1 VVGEAACFARP
12 SPYNKEFIMNTP
24 LLARRHALSLAAAIV
39 TGGTLLLAGCA
50 TQVTVDATATIARAE
65 AAMGGA
71 GLKTLR
77 FAGTGSGGTF
87 GQAYVAAT
95 PWPKIT
101 YSKFSR
107 ALDFET
113 AAMRQDT
120 ALSRAE
126 PNGGGAV
133 PLMGT
138 GEQVAVAM
146 LQGDWAW
153 NLAGAAVNASPVA
166 LDGRVHDLW
175 TSPHGVLKAALKN
188 KATATT
194 AMLDGKTYTALSFAE
209 PGRFSAIAYVNADGM
224 VERVDSRQPSP
235 VMGDTESTISYS
247 GYKDFGGVKF
257 PTRIRQ
263 FMGGA
268 DVLDIKISE
277 VQANVPA
284 GVPAPDAVK
293 QFKENVVSA
302 PAADGVW
309 FLSGG
314 SHNSVLIE
322 MKDYTVLVEA
332 PLYDARS
339 AAVLAEAR
347 RLAPGKPVRYVIN
360 SHHHFDHGGLRTAVA
375 EGLTLITSSNSK
387 PWFEKTFANA
397 NSINRD
403 ALAKSGRSATIESV
417 NGKRVLTDG
426 VRTVEI
432 SEIQNSVHAQGFMM
446 VYLPKEKILVEAD
459 AYTPGPPNAPAP
471 ALPNGNNLNLVQNI
485 EQNKLAVDKILPLHG
500 RMVAT
505 SELMTA
511 VGRK

>member
-1 VVGEAACFARP
+1 MKI
-12 SPYNKEFIMNTP
+12 Y
-24 LLARRHALSLAAAIV
+24 RRHALSLAAAAIAGS
-39 TGGTLLLAGCA
+39 TFLLASCA
-50 TQVTVDATATIARAE
+50 TQPPVDAGAAIARAE
-65 AAMGGA
+65 AAMGGV

-87 GQAYVAAT
+87 GQAYVAGT

-101 YSKFSR
+101 FSKFSR

-113 AAMRQDT
+113 AAMRQDS

-138 GEQVAVAM
+138 GEQVVVAM

-153 NLAGAAVNASPVA
+153 NLAGTAASAAPVA

-175 TSPHGVLKAALKN
+175 TSPHGVLKAAMKN
-188 KATATT
+188 RATATT
-194 AMLDGKTYTALSFAE
+194 AALDGKTYTALSFAE
-209 PGRFSAIAYVNADGM
+209 PGRFSATAYVNADGM

-235 VMGDTESTISYS
+235 VMGDTSSTISYS

-263 FMGGA
+263 SMGGA
-268 DVLDIKISE
+268 DVLDINILE
-277 VQANVPA
+277 VQANVPS
-284 GVPAPDAVK
+284 GVSAPDGVK

-322 MKDYTVLVEA
+322 MKDYAVLVET
-332 PLYDARS
+332 PLYDGRS
-339 AAVLAEAR
+339 NAVLAEAR
-347 RLAPGKPVRYVIN
+347 RLLPAKPVRYVIN
-360 SHHHFDHGGLRTAVA
+360 SHHHFDHAGGLRTAVA
-375 EGLTLITSSNSK
+375 EGLTLITSSTAK
-387 PWFEKTFANA
+387 PWYDKVLANP
-397 NSINRD
+397 NTINRD
-403 ALAKSGRSATIESV
+403 ALAKSGRSATIEGV
-417 NGKRVLTDG
+417 NGKRVLNDG
-426 VRTVEI
+426 VRTLEI
-432 SEIQNSVHAQGFMM
+432 SEIQNSVHAQGLMM

-459 AYTPGPPNAPAP
+459 AYTPGTPNAPAAP
-471 ALPNGNNLNLVQNI
+471 QVLGNNLNLVQNI

>member
-1 VVGEAACFARP
+1 
-12 SPYNKEFIMNTP
+12 MNTP
-24 LLARRHALSLAAAIV
+24 LPVRRRALALAAIITA
-39 TGGTLLLAGCA
+39 GTLLLAGCA
-50 TQVTVDATATIARAE
+50 TQTPVDASATIARAE
-65 AAMGGA
+65 AAMGGT

-77 FAGTGSGGTF
+77 FAGTGSGGIF
-87 GQAYVAAT
+87 GQAYVAGV

-113 AAMRQDT
+113 AAMLQDT

-153 NLAGAAVNASPVA
+153 NLAGTAANAVPLA
-166 LDGRVHDLW
+166 LNGRVHDLW
-175 TSPHGVLKAALKN
+175 TSPPGVLKAALKN
-188 KATATT
+188 RATATT
-194 AMLDGKTYTALSFAE
+194 ATLDGKTCTALSFAE
-209 PGRFSAIAYVNADGM
+209 PGRFSATAYVNAAGM

-235 VMGDTESTISYS
+235 VMGDTAAVTIYS
-247 GYKDFGGVKF
+247 GYKDFSGVKF
-257 PTRIRQ
+257 PTRIKQ
-263 FMGGA
+263 SMGGA
-268 DVLDIKISE
+268 DVLDINISE

-284 GVPAPDAVK
+284 GVPAPDGVK
-293 QFKENVVSA
+293 QFKENVATS

-309 FLSGG
+309 FLAGG

-322 MKDYTVLVEA
+322 MKDYAVLVET
-332 PLYDARS
+332 PLYDGRTN
-339 AAVLAEAR
+339 AVLAEAR
-347 RLAPGKPVRYVIN
+347 RLLPAKLVRYVIN
-360 SHHHFDHGGLRTAVA
+360 SHHHFDHAGGLRTAA
-375 EGLTLITSSNSK
+375 SEGLTLITSSSSK

-417 NGKRVLTDG
+417 DGKRVLTDG
-426 VRTVEI
+426 VRTLEI
-432 SEIQNSVHAQGFMM
+432 FEIQNSVHVQGFLM
-446 VYLPKEKILVEAD
+446 VYLRKEKILVEAD
-459 AYTPGPPNAPAP
+459 AYTPGMPNAPATP
-471 ALPNGNNLNLVQNI
+471 QVLGDNLNLVQNI

-500 RMVAT
+500 RMVAL

-511 VGRK
+511 VGKK

>member
-1 VVGEAACFARP
+1 M
-12 SPYNKEFIMNTP
+12 KIH
-24 LLARRHALSLAAAIV
+24 RRHALSLAAAAIA
-39 TGGTLLLAGCA
+39 GSTLLLASCA
-50 TQVTVDATATIARAE
+50 TQPSVDATAAIARAE
-65 AAMGGA
+65 AAMGGT

-87 GQAYVAAT
+87 GQAYVAGT

-101 YSKFSR
+101 FSKFSR

-133 PLMGT
+133 PLIGT

-153 NLAGAAVNASPVA
+153 NLAGTAANAAPVA
-166 LDGRVHDLW
+166 RDGRVHDLW

-194 AMLDGKTYTALSFAE
+194 ATLDGKTYTALSFAE
-209 PGRFSAIAYVNADGM
+209 PGRFSATAYVNADGM

-235 VMGDTESTISYS
+235 VMGDTAAVTIYS
-247 GYKDFGGVKF
+247 GYKDFSGVKF
-257 PTRIRQ
+257 PTRIKQ
-263 FMGGA
+263 SMGGA
-268 DVLDIKISE
+268 DVLDINISE

-284 GVPAPDAVK
+284 GVPAPDGVK
-293 QFKENVVSA
+293 QFKENVATS

-309 FLSGG
+309 FLAGG

-322 MKDYTVLVEA
+322 MKDYAVLVET
-332 PLYDARS
+332 PLYDGRTN
-339 AAVLAEAR
+339 AVLAEAR
-347 RLAPGKPVRYVIN
+347 RLLPAKPVRYVIN
-360 SHHHFDHGGLRTAVA
+360 SHHHFDHAGGLRTAA
-375 EGLTLITSSNSK
+375 SEGLTLITSSSAK

-426 VRTVEI
+426 VRTLEI
-432 SEIQNSVHAQGFMM
+432 SEIQNSVHAQGFLM
-446 VYLPKEKILVEAD
+446 VYMPKEKILIEAD

-471 ALPNGNNLNLVQNI
+471 AQPNGNNLNLVQNI

-500 RMVAT
+500 RMVAL

-511 VGRK
+511 VGKK